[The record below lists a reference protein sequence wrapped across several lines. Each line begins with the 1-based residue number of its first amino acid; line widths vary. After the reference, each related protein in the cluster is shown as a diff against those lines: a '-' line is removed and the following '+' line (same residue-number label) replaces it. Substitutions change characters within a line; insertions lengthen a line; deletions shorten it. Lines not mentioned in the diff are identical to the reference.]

1 MIRKRCAIYIRV
13 STEMQV
19 EDGYS
24 FEEQEV
30 RLLER
35 AKEKGFEVVGVYR
48 E

>member
-1 MIRKRCAIYIRV
+1 MFNSY
-13 STEMQV
+13 
-19 EDGYS
+19 GYS

-48 E
+48 DGGISGKMLLTDQK